1 MTMTHNVLAS
11 LRDWHRPCPQQSALE
26 RFSPALSLLISGQWG
41 ESPEPVWRLIGIRS
55 TLRMLEDII
64 TPPQRELLDE
74 VCDELGVLIKVAMMR
89 PRVVRY

>member
-1 MTMTHNVLAS
+1 
-11 LRDWHRPCPQQSALE
+11 
-26 RFSPALSLLISGQWG
+26 
-41 ESPEPVWRLIGIRS
+41 
-55 TLRMLEDII
+55 MLEDII